1 MNSHALGNSG
11 RSLPRPSPELCSG
24 HVCSPQAGRAGAQLL
39 CTGGS
44 PRQAGLSSSHGG
56 GEWAPRVPA
65 KHSQPVSERAKRQ
78 GQECLV
84 PKQVLGMAG
93 LFCHETWWRGE
104 TQQREKG
111 APRGRGQ
118 EGELLP
124 ASQRGRCHVPDPGR
138 AIACRTGL
146 LSSPHQLPLHLQDPL
161 REPEPPTALRPA
173 AQVTN
178 RSEPQDMGGGERM
191 EPHADAKFKK
201 EPQGHSDKCGTQ
213 HKSIQMTGEKQN
225 QMDRPPRPARPPQA
239 CSAQVACSCRLAGST
254 PTTDATP
261 LAWNTVSTLPQTL
274 PRVLRRR

>member
-56 GEWAPRVPA
+56 GEWAPGVPA

-78 GQECLV
+78 GQDCLV

-111 APRGRGQ
+111 APGAGAGRGAAPCLSERQ
-118 EGELLP
+118 MPRARSRSGHCLPHRPSVLAPPAPAPSPRPTEGAGTTYGP
-124 ASQRGRCHVPDPGR
+124 KTSCPGHKQIRASGHGRRGADGAPRRCQVQK
-138 AIACRTGL
+138 RT
-146 LSSPHQLPLHLQDPL
+146 S
-161 REPEPPTALRPA
+161 
-173 AQVTN
+173 
-178 RSEPQDMGGGERM
+178 
-191 EPHADAKFKK
+191 
-201 EPQGHSDKCGTQ
+201 GTQ
-213 HKSIQMTGEKQN
+213 
-225 QMDRPPRPARPPQA
+225 
-239 CSAQVACSCRLAGST
+239 
-254 PTTDATP
+254 
-261 LAWNTVSTLPQTL
+261 
-274 PRVLRRR
+274 